1 MRWYFGA
8 YDGREAAIELR
19 SWNRARAISFRASEE
34 VASGN
39 GDFEAVCLGQAKSK
53 PSAKNRILAYSGRF
67 RPESASWCV

>member
-39 GDFEAVCLGQAKSK
+39 GDFEAVCLGQEKPK
-53 PSAKNRILAYSGRF
+53 PSAKNRIPAYLGRILAKSHSQR
-67 RPESASWCV
+67 V